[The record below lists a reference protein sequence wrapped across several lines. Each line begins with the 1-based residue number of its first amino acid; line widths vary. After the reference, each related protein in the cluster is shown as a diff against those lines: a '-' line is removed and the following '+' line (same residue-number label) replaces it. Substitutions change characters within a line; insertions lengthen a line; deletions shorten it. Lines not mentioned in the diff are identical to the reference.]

1 MKKQET
7 KKSISIWSR
16 ILAGVMALVLL
27 AGTVFGLVMYVI

>member
-27 AGTVFGLVMYVI
+27 AGTVLGLVVML

>member
-27 AGTVFGLVMYVI
+27 AGTVLGLVIML